1 MPYDINSIRRT
12 TEKGIP
18 DLADKIFAGIV
29 NEEEAINA
37 LFMGLRP
44 KLTKELEKR
53 KADEVLWIA
62 ASESKELK
70 KLKDYVETYDNEAPE
85 YIGRHIDEANSLI
98 SLIENDDAEW
108 YNARSKDSISAY
120 RHYLDIY
127 DNPAPSYRGKYIDQV
142 NEAIKIVKD
151 RDDWAKVKESNSIR
165 SYSEYLS
172 MYDKEAPAYI
182 GRFVNEAQKAILS
195 LEDDAAWQLASDLNT
210 VESYQAYLGKY
221 DIASSSY
228 RGKYVESAKQ
238 KIEELQP
245 PPPPDPRITDDEAWN
260 NAIKVNTIESY
271 KEYLYEYAN
280 PQNTYK
286 GIHVKEA
293 KQALFRLQDEFDWNV
308 AKSEH
313 TIESY
318 QHYISIYCASNEFV
332 GRHADEA
339 RQAIDK
345 LTPPDPRIED
355 DNAWKEATRINRLD
369 GYRHYLSLYK
379 NHANE
384 AELAIRHL
392 IDEEAWKDAKDG
404 GTVASYEKYLSICK
418 VNEYPGYEWA
428 HVNAAKTQIGNLR
441 KAEETNRKE
450 EERKRRIAEDNASW
464 EKARQVNTKHSYEE
478 YLAKYRKN
486 GGLHIREAE
495 NAILKLQ
502 SDEDWENACAENTL
516 SAYKRFVDK
525 YEQMS
530 NRYMSMHL
538 PKAKKNVEELTPKPV
553 PKPIKWKKW
562 LLIVLALALCWILWI
577 QWQDDAWPFNTF
589 QGESDDIVVIQDTTV
604 VVEEVII
611 PTQEES
617 TSAAITQEDM
627 IHSATQK
634 ESQSITPPP
643 HFVLVSAGK
652 VKDKVYNRK
661 TDSFEY
667 PEYDLDAFYID
678 SFELTQGDFERIVGS
693 IKPRNYS
700 YEKEGYIDESDLFP
714 LKNNSLPVVG
724 IFSDFIEYCNKRSR
738 DEGYDGFYIISNG
751 NVAFNPQGNGYRL
764 PTSLEWTFAAK
775 GGNLNEQFKHIGG
788 DDLKEVA
795 WYGANSGNKPHAVGR
810 KKPNGLGLYDMA
822 GNIPELHHMGK
833 NNSSYGY
840 AGVSY
845 RIWRQMYDDGW
856 WGPYETRNEYRD
868 YAYLGKEY
876 AGKYP
881 MVGCRIV
888 FIPKSF
894 INNNLSINEK

>member
-318 QHYISIYCASNEFV
+318 QHYISIYSASNEFV

-355 DNAWKEATRINRLD
+355 DNAWKEATRINSLD

-525 YEQMS
+525 YEPMS
-530 NRYMSMHL
+530 NKYTSMHL
-538 PKAKKNVEELTPKPV
+538 PKAKKKVEELTPRPD
-553 PKPIKWKKW
+553 PRPIKWKKW
-562 LLIVLALALCWILWI
+562 LLIVLALALCWFLWI
-577 QWQDDAWPFNTF
+577 QWQDNAWPFNIF
-589 QGESDDIVVIQDTTV
+589 QGESAETDKPDVLIVEGPSVPI
-604 VVEEVII
+604 VEEVDSLQWAIDNHDIPLLKKYALVDSIRAYYPLAILLNKQDSVKNVETTMLLLQLTNDSLAIPMIQDMIFNII
-611 PTQEES
+611 EKGYENFDTSYKSINPNSVDAERRFLELYKQHVAIQCKVLSYSFERLHKFPSFKLVVIKHGDIEVIADSYIADRQSQDVLQTTEYLEWQEEKEKLNQ
-617 TSAAITQEDM
+617 AASHK
-627 IHSATQK
+627 HSEQQLKIELQK
-634 ESQSITPPP
+634 A
-643 HFVLVSAGK
+643 L
-652 VKDKVYNRK
+652 
-661 TDSFEY
+661 
-667 PEYDLDAFYID
+667 
-678 SFELTQGDFERIVGS
+678 
-693 IKPRNYS
+693 
-700 YEKEGYIDESDLFP
+700 
-714 LKNNSLPVVG
+714 
-724 IFSDFIEYCNKRSR
+724 
-738 DEGYDGFYIISNG
+738 
-751 NVAFNPQGNGYRL
+751 
-764 PTSLEWTFAAK
+764 
-775 GGNLNEQFKHIGG
+775 
-788 DDLKEVA
+788 
-795 WYGANSGNKPHAVGR
+795 
-810 KKPNGLGLYDMA
+810 
-822 GNIPELHHMGK
+822 
-833 NNSSYGY
+833 
-840 AGVSY
+840 
-845 RIWRQMYDDGW
+845 
-856 WGPYETRNEYRD
+856 
-868 YAYLGKEY
+868 
-876 AGKYP
+876 
-881 MVGCRIV
+881 
-888 FIPKSF
+888 
-894 INNNLSINEK
+894 